1 MKEDFDETGH
11 SKFAKSLLSKYKIG
25 SLKDNDLEEL
35 QVFTKE
41 QQAMYD
47 KIDAK
52 IDLTK
57 ALVPQLAKLT
67 KEEYVMLM
75 DRPVYLETTDSIKLY
90 EGEWHDWFHRSD
102 IDLNQKVVIP
112 LAFIFFAIGLYFKN
126 QEDKDGSVLDQT
138 LFCFRYFLLGF
149 VIWTAVEYQ
158 QHRFELHNEHTIPD
172 QITEES
178 IKSFFFSHHVHH
190 MYSN

>member
-126 QEDKDGSVLDQT
+126 
-138 LFCFRYFLLGF
+138 
-149 VIWTAVEYQ
+149 
-158 QHRFELHNEHTIPD
+158 
-172 QITEES
+172 
-178 IKSFFFSHHVHH
+178 
-190 MYSN
+190 